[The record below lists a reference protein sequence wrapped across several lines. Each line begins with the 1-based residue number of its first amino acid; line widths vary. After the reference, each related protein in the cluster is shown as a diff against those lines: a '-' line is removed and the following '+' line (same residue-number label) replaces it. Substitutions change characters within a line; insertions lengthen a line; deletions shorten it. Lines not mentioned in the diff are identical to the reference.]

1 VLFYFGRG
9 QWRILQTLRLPYPR
23 NLTIFQDSHLWD
35 RTALGIAQTTETPGQ
50 TPLVVN
56 GVVVGPFEEEEEEIS
71 IHSDGG
77 RGKWRD
83 FRTGAATQHLQ
94 SATAQGRAAVEGFS
108 PTSPRAHW
116 IRPE

>member
-1 VLFYFGRG
+1 M
-9 QWRILQTLRLPYPR
+9 
-23 NLTIFQDSHLWD
+23 
-35 RTALGIAQTTETPGQ
+35 ETPGQ
-50 TPLVVN
+50 NPLVVN
-56 GVVVGPFEEEEEEIS
+56 RVVVGPFEEEEEEIT

-83 FRTGAATQHLQ
+83 FSPGDAAHHLQ
-94 SATAQGRAAVEGFS
+94 SARAQGRAAVEDFS